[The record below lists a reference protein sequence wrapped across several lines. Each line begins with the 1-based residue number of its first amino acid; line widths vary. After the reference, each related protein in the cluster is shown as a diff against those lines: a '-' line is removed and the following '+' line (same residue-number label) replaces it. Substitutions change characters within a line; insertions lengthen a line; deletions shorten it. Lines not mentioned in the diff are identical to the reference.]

1 MAFRRSLVAAAS
13 LALLGAFV
21 LTSAPTSTADSSVEA
36 AVLAK
41 IRASRSGGL
50 VVHSGLLSAARAHS
64 MYMSRHGMNHDNADS
79 RVRNAS
85 PDPFETNGAPDDGF
99 GVASWCE
106 NVTYSTGHPASEVP
120 GRIYSQWAGSGAHGR
135 CMGDSSR
142 NVGAVG
148 VYYDGTT
155 WWATFIAQVDKT
167 PPGGSSGGTA
177 PQKTSAPKA
186 PPAVSAD
193 EPAASSAPAQQPA
206 SQPVGSNANP
216 DTGSDAQTT
225 GTQAADP
232 DVADYATVPLVAADE
247 GEITVAEPQPLR
259 TDTNI
264 AGDDEPLTPRR
275 ATEPIAYGWQELLAV
290 AGVLAIATFI
300 LWRRVRRLEA
310 PLYVPPEF
318 TAEAERHDAVVRPDG
333 ELVGAGAS
341 HT

>member
-13 LALLGAFV
+13 LALIGAFV
-21 LTSAPTSTADSSVEA
+21 LTSAPGSAADSGVEA

-41 IRASRSGGL
+41 IRAGRSGGL
-50 VVHSGLLSAARAHS
+50 VVHSGLLSAARSHS

-79 RVRNAS
+79 RVRNAP

-120 GRIYSQWAGSGAHGR
+120 NRIYSQWAGSGAHGR
-135 CMGDSSR
+135 CMADASR

-167 PPGGSSGGTA
+167 PPGGSGGGTA

-186 PPAVSAD
+186 PPAAAA

-206 SQPVGSNANP
+206 TQPVGSDAHP
-216 DTGSDAQTT
+216 DTGSNAETT
-225 GTQAADP
+225 GAQEAGS
-232 DVADYATVPLVAADE
+232 DVAEEATVPLVAADD
-247 GEITVAEPQPLR
+247 GGVTVAEPQPLR
-259 TDTNI
+259 TDTKI
-264 AGDDEPLTPRR
+264 TGADEPLSGRR
-275 ATEPIAYGWQELLAV
+275 TTEPITYGWQELLAV
-290 AGVLAIATFI
+290 AGVLAIATLL
-300 LWRRVRRLEA
+300 LWRRVRRSDA

-318 TAEAERHDAVVRPDG
+318 TAEAERRDRVAQPEA
-333 ELVGAGAS
+333 ELVGSGSA